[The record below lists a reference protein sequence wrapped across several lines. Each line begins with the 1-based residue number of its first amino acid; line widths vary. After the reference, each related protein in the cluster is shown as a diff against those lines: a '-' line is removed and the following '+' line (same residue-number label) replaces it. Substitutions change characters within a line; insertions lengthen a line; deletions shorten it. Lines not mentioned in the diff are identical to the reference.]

1 MESWKLKSR
10 NEQNNTSQNM
20 FHASLLLLE
29 YNNGQRK
36 EAEPSQQVN
45 ILQQVNRVCLRSDHL
60 KPPKNVLFQ
69 EDTKYFMNICWAPNF
84 EGHAVGNQSAL
95 TRPGLVSSKSLP
107 NRGFQ
112 RNTMIQWCTV
122 GTVHVPCLY
131 NLYIYIIQC
140 VSWQISEYIRQLS
153 KYSCQLLRP
162 GFRSTPIVRKF
173 WRRKREQMKR
183 RDLQVDG

>member
-36 EAEPSQQVN
+36 EAEPSQQLN

-131 NLYIYIIQC
+131 NLYIYILYS
-140 VSWQISEYIRQLS
+140 VYHG
-153 KYSCQLLRP
+153 KYLNTSDSYLNIAASSL
-162 GFRSTPIVRKF
+162 
-173 WRRKREQMKR
+173 
-183 RDLQVDG
+183 DLASVQHQQYESSGEGRGNR